1 MVTEETKELADV
13 EENKVESNSENV
25 EEDNPNLLLGDID
38 DTIKEVAEDEV
49 DEEVDVNIDTGATTA

>member
-13 EENKVESNSENV
+13 EENKVESSSENV

-49 DEEVDVNIDTGATTA
+49 DEEVDDNIDTGATTA